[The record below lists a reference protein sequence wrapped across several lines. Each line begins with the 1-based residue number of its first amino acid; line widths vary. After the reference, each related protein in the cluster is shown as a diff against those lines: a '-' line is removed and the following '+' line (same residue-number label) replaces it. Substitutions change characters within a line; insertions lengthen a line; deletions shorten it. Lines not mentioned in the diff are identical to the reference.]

1 MLLLNRTQPILGD
14 TYLTM
19 ATLNTFNRHIDTPSY
34 TGNYYFYT
42 VDFMDIYSGQHY
54 FRIIDAGVDMTHEE
68 RMAHFDA
75 DINGRM
81 NGVGYDPRYTITAYE
96 LDMDEDEMTEN
107 GLRANVLHDT
117 YWSAVLQG
125 AA

>member
-1 MLLLNRTQPILGD
+1 
-14 TYLTM
+14 M
-19 ATLNTFNRHIDTPSY
+19 ATLNTFNRHIDNPSY
-34 TGNYYFYT
+34 TGDYYFYT

-54 FRIIDAGVDMTHEE
+54 FRIIDAGVNMTHEE

-96 LDMDEDEMTEN
+96 IDLEPGEMLEA
-107 GLRANVLHDT
+107 GLTSHVFRDT
-117 YWSAVLQG
+117 YWSAILQG
-125 AA
+125 AV